1 MAKLEQCREE
11 YTKKATETVELNK
24 QMKKMKLAEESAQTL
39 VVSVQENTTLKEE
52 NRQLTEQIASAR

>member
-1 MAKLEQCREE
+1 MVKLEQCREE

-39 VVSVQENTTLKEE
+39 VVNVQENTTLKEE
-52 NRQLTEQIASAR
+52 NRQLTEQITSAR